1 MDLTCLSTVK
11 LKNDLIFVMIKSV
24 LVIQTIF
31 DRSGSDFWKRP
42 DPDPVPDPDLSK
54 FLTMFIL
61 EFFFKFALQ
70 SIFMKQ
76 KVMQQRFQVL

>member
-31 DRSGSDFWKRP
+31 DRSGSDF
-42 DPDPVPDPDLSK
+42 
-54 FLTMFIL
+54 
-61 EFFFKFALQ
+61 
-70 SIFMKQ
+70 
-76 KVMQQRFQVL
+76 